1 MKKETL
7 AKRIQSKL
15 YTKAG
20 KLAAKYAN
28 LDKCLMDGIW
38 HGKTY
43 SGSGRYCTLSNGDHY
58 AIIEALQLLGIDYET
73 GNDAPRGGGIGDF
86 VALTAKGKRQVKEY
100 ADAKRAERNAE
111 LAAAAAKRE
120 EERKEREAR
129 EAAYALECEATYNEV
144 KERGLS
150 FAWSDSNW
158 VVKPSKFSNGD
169 VFHGQIKKQVYHEYA
184 IAAGVKN
191 NRGFKKYVAEYVQAN
206 FEPEFLERYYR

>member
-7 AKRIQSKL
+7 ENRIKAKL

-20 KLAAKYAN
+20 KLAAKYGN

-58 AIIEALQLLGIDYET
+58 AIIEALRLLGIDYET

-100 ADAKRAERNAE
+100 ADAKRAERETE

-129 EAAYALECEATYNEV
+129 DAAYALECEATYNEV
-144 KERGLS
+144 KERGLT
-150 FAWSDSNW
+150 FAWSDANW
-158 VVKPSKFSNGD
+158 TVKPSKWLNGE
-169 VFHGQIKKQVYHEYA
+169 VFHGHIKKQVYHEYA

-191 NRGFKKYVAEYVQAN
+191 NRGFKKYVDEYVQAN
-206 FEPEFLERYYR
+206 IEQEFMERYYR